1 MAVSKD
7 IEKGTW
13 TSQVWVEDW
22 QGKKKH
28 KKKRG
33 FATKKEALE
42 WEHSILL
49 AAKADMN
56 MKLADF
62 VDLYFRDKE
71 TELKART
78 VRNKRYMIEQ
88 HVAPMLGDKPMD
100 GITPADIIQWQNY
113 IRSKGFK
120 ETYQRMLQN
129 QLTALFTHATKIYNL
144 KDNPCAKVKR
154 IGKAD
159 ADKKQLQF
167 WTLDEFSKFIA
178 TFEEGSRYHVLFDLL
193 FYSGCRIG
201 EALALMPKDFDLTNR
216 KVSITK
222 TYFRHKGVDEITE
235 PKTEESIRTVI
246 IPEFLV
252 DEIKE
257 YMESMYKLPENKVHI
272 RRWGSMRLYR
282 IISLETFIDL
292 LHNKRERYVR
302 PATWEDTFE
311 GYLYS
316 KLYDAEERKK
326 IVRDIYYNVCPANRI
341 ILRARIQSKR
351 NCSADRSTG
360 KYDKDISFKRK
371 KAARKVLRRGEF
383 I

>member
-167 WTLDEFSKFIA
+167 WTLDEF
-178 TFEEGSRYHVLFDLL
+178 
-193 FYSGCRIG
+193 
-201 EALALMPKDFDLTNR
+201 
-216 KVSITK
+216 
-222 TYFRHKGVDEITE
+222 
-235 PKTEESIRTVI
+235 
-246 IPEFLV
+246 
-252 DEIKE
+252 
-257 YMESMYKLPENKVHI
+257 
-272 RRWGSMRLYR
+272 
-282 IISLETFIDL
+282 
-292 LHNKRERYVR
+292 
-302 PATWEDTFE
+302 
-311 GYLYS
+311 
-316 KLYDAEERKK
+316 
-326 IVRDIYYNVCPANRI
+326 
-341 ILRARIQSKR
+341 
-351 NCSADRSTG
+351 
-360 KYDKDISFKRK
+360 
-371 KAARKVLRRGEF
+371 
-383 I
+383 